1 MKKLVILCT
10 VGLLVLL
17 APLSCCQQAPLTTP
31 TTPPTTPTTPT
42 APLTTPT
49 TPPTTPT
56 PTPPEPEVEELL
68 VLRMDGWV
76 NRSQYWIEGTV
87 KNIGNVPLYDVEFKV
102 AFFDNDNNLI
112 TEISAPLNPSTIE
125 VWDTAYCGV
134 KFQQKLDLIKTYR
147 YRFALPSGEE
157 ISVR

>member
-1 MKKLVILCT
+1 LV
-10 VGLLVLL
+10 VG
-17 APLSCCQQAPLTTP
+17 CQQEPAPS
-31 TTPPTTPTTPT
+31 PP
-42 APLTTPT
+42 APVPA
-49 TPPTTPT
+49 PIPTPT
-56 PTPPEPEVEELL
+56 PTPPPEPSPPPTPEVKTEVKKLE
-68 VLRMDGWV
+68 VLRMHGWV
-76 NRSQYWIEGTV
+76 NGSEYWIEGTV

-134 KFQQKLDLIKTYR
+134 KFQQKLDLIKIYR